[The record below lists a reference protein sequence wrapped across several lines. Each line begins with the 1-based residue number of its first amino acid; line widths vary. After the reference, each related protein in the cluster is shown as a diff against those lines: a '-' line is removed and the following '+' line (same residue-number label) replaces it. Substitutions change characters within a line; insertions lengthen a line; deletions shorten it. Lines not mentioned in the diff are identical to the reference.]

1 VGALVIAIDRAAI
14 AAVDKIPNFL
24 DMSSSETNS
33 PATVTALRA

>member
-14 AAVDKIPNFL
+14 AAVDKIANFL
-24 DMSSSETNS
+24 DMGSSETTA